1 MPNPPD
7 PVAFT
12 VFGIDIMWYAVMITS
27 GMIIAAVICCRR
39 APKHHL
45 TVDQMINFMIFCI
58 PAAII
63 GARLYYVIF
72 N

>member
-27 GMIIAAVICCRR
+27 GMIIAAVICLQAGAK
-39 APKHHL
+39 APS
-45 TVDQMINFMIFCI
+45 DC
-58 PAAII
+58 
-63 GARLYYVIF
+63 
-72 N
+72 

>member
-27 GMIIAAVICCRR
+27 GTVSYT
-39 APKHHL
+39 HL
-45 TVDQMINFMIFCI
+45 DVYKRQAWIL
-58 PAAII
+58 
-63 GARLYYVIF
+63 R
-72 N
+72 

>member
-45 TVDQMINFMIFCI
+45 TADQMINS
-58 PAAII
+58 
-63 GARLYYVIF
+63 
-72 N
+72 